1 MFLTWHEQWF
11 GECEKDHFPPI
22 YFQWKTSG
30 SGSVCGVQWSI
41 SVQPSVHIAALHPP
55 THPPTTTPSVL
66 TYSCI
71 APAPLS
77 LLQHT
82 VYHTAL
88 YHTTSYCATSHQ
100 VVSKQAPNPVLTQPA
115 PNCTTWAEVWILQ
128 CAVCHWVQCSIIRA
142 QWYRTSSGSG
152 RNPPPLPPTKPPPH
166 HLHLLP
172 SHHHH
177 PLKHH
182 HHHLHP
188 PHPHLHLSQ

>member
-1 MFLTWHEQWF
+1 MIWTMRKRSFSS
-11 GECEKDHFPPI
+11 DIFPMEDI
-22 YFQWKTSG
+22 WKW
-30 SGSVCGVQWSI
+30 VCVWCSMKHLRAAKCTHSCI
-41 SVQPSVHIAALHPP
+41 APPSPP
-55 THPPTTTPSVL
+55 THHHTKCM
-66 TYSCI
+66 YSCI

-82 VYHTAL
+82 IYHTAL

-100 VVSKQAPNPVLTQPA
+100 VVSNQPTNPVLTQPA
-115 PNCTTWAEVWILQ
+115 PNCTTWTELWILQ